1 MKPIKLELRGFITY
15 KDKIDIDFTRLYD
28 KKIFIISGD
37 TGSGKTSIFDAI
49 SFALY
54 GKISRDIPME
64 KLRSDFLT
72 ADDLYTYVK
81 FTFEVDNKIYQIER
95 IPSQRAKRTK
105 ADQDIKHAASLY
117 DITNEKILLAEKIGD
132 VEKEIINIIGLDK
145 DQFTKV
151 MLLAQGEFQQF
162 LHASSKDRTELL
174 GKIFKTDQYKKIQET
189 IKEKSKASKNDLEY
203 IDKNLQN
210 EIEKDGEIN
219 NAIDSGER
227 ITHDF
232 KVIVEKI
239 ENISG
244 KHERDLASKKEAHDK
259 ENQSYTLLLEQRE
272 KDKNLNANILK
283 FQKVSADLE
292 EKLRDESYFTSLRE
306 KREKTTYAKN
316 IELIEKSLEKSEA
329 SLTANKNQLEKAS
342 KLLQEID
349 LEIEKSNENYQLI
362 NEKNKNLDKLKINKT
377 KLKDSISDLKEF
389 KEKEKSYLQIEKDL
403 LKISEITKANED
415 LKEKLESNRKDLYEL
430 NNSLDDKRNESLS
443 LEKNLAD
450 LRQSKKQV
458 DDDLATYKKNQDLL
472 EKINTNEKDLLSKE
486 KEQSQLLEQVEKF
499 EQNRKIIEI
508 NKLIDDLNETGTC
521 PVCGDKHKN
530 HFEKLPVEEI
540 DVEFI
545 NKSINQINT
554 ELTKLKTENNFYKES
569 ISKVEEIDQ
578 ILKENSNLEVKIYNI
593 EKEKEDLEESINKL
607 VKASENK
614 KEVLNKN
621 TDDIKSNN
629 NLLDQ
634 LKEKTRDSEELK
646 IYYQSNREKMQA
658 LDLGSLSSDLENLD
672 KKIGFLEE
680 EIKKIN
686 QRHNNLL
693 NQQTK
698 TQTELKNYKENIK
711 NVKDEI
717 ANTKTDLNNKIAQQ
731 FRNFD
736 EYKAYLALFDEI
748 KAKSEQID
756 EYFKI
761 LEELRI
767 NFKNLKEFEGRDLV
781 DLEKI
786 ESQIKESRQNL
797 SQIDEEISNIKV
809 KILTIKDILANIK
822 TLKEKYEKLS
832 DESVILDKLAEIANG
847 FTGKVAGR
855 QKVDFETFV
864 LTYYFDRVLNYAN
877 KRLLQMSNGQFT
889 MARTSEGQS
898 LRSQSGLDIEILDA
912 NTGKTRP
919 ASTLSG
925 GESFLASLSLALG
938 LSDEI
943 SAENGGIT
951 IDTLFIDEGFGTLS
965 DDYLGKVIEQI
976 EKLSYDN
983 KFVGLISHVNELK
996 DAIDGKILVT
1006 YREDKG
1012 SSLEVIAW

>member
-1 MKPIKLELRGFITY
+1 MKPIKLEMRGFITY

-54 GKISRDIPME
+54 GKTSRDIPMD

-72 ADDLYTYVK
+72 PEDLYTYVK
-81 FTFEVDNKIYQIER
+81 FSFEVDNKIYQIER

-105 ADQDIKHAASLY
+105 IDQDIKHAASLY
-117 DITNEKILLAEKIGD
+117 DITDEKILLAEKIGD

-174 GKIFKTDQYKKIQET
+174 GKIFKTEQYKIIQET
-189 IKEKSKASKNDLEY
+189 IKEKSKASKKDLEY

-210 EIEKDGEIN
+210 EIEKDREIN
-219 NAIDSGER
+219 DAIYSGER

-239 ENISG
+239 ENIRASYE
-244 KHERDLASKKEAHDK
+244 KNLTSKKEAYAK
-259 ENQSYTLLLEQRE
+259 ENQTYTSLLEQRE
-272 KDKNLNANILK
+272 KDKNLNKNILK
-283 FQKVSADLE
+283 FREVNTNLE
-292 EKLRDESYFTSLRE
+292 EKLIDETYYIDLRE
-306 KREKTTYAKN
+306 KREKATYAKN
-316 IELIEKSLEKSEA
+316 IAIIEENLEKSKT
-329 SLTANKNQLEKAS
+329 SLVANENQLEKAS
-342 KLLQEID
+342 KLLEEISQ
-349 LEIEKSNENYQLI
+349 EIEKSKENYLLI
-362 NEKNKNLDKLKINKT
+362 DEKNKDLDELKISKT
-377 KLKDSISDLKEF
+377 KIIDSINSLKEF
-389 KEKEKSYLQIEKDL
+389 KKKEQAYLQIEKDL
-403 LKISEITKANED
+403 LSISEISKVNEE
-415 LKEKLESNRKDLYEL
+415 LKEKLEKNRKGLYEL
-430 NNSLDDKRNESLS
+430 NNNLDDKRNESLA
-443 LEKNLAD
+443 LEKNLTD
-450 LRQSKKQV
+450 LKQSKKEAY
-458 DDDLATYKKNQDLL
+458 DELETYKKNQDLL
-472 EKINTNEKDLLSKE
+472 EKINANGKELLAKE
-486 KEQSQLLEQVEKF
+486 KEQSRLLGQVENF

-508 NKLIDDLNETGTC
+508 NNLIEDLNETGTC

-530 HFEKLPVEEI
+530 HFEKLPVEKI
-540 DVEFI
+540 DIDLI
-545 NKSINQINT
+545 NKNLNQINA
-554 ELTKLKTENNFYKES
+554 EITKLKTENNFYKES
-569 ISKVEEIDQ
+569 ISKVKEIDQ
-578 ILKENSNLEVKIYNI
+578 ILKENSNLEFKIANI
-593 EKEKEDLEESINKL
+593 EKEKEDLEKSINEL
-607 VKASENK
+607 LAASKDK
-614 KEVLNKN
+614 KEILSQN
-621 TDDIKSNN
+621 TTDIEKNN

-634 LKEKTRDSEELK
+634 LKEKTKNSEELK
-646 IYYQSNREKMQA
+646 IYYQSNKEKMEA
-658 LDLGSLSSDLENLD
+658 LDLEILSSDLEKLD
-672 KKIGFLEE
+672 KKIGLLEE
-680 EIKKIN
+680 EIKEIN
-686 QRHNNLL
+686 KRHNNLL

-698 TQTELKNYKENIK
+698 TQTEVKNYKENIK
-711 NVKDEI
+711 KTKEDIE
-717 ANTKTDLNNKIAQQ
+717 NTTIDLDNKISEK
-731 FRNFD
+731 FTGFD
-736 EYKAYLALFDEI
+736 EYKSYLALFDEI
-748 KAKSEQID
+748 KTKSDQID
-756 EYFKI
+756 RYFKI

-767 NFKNLKEFEGRDLV
+767 NFKNLKEFENRDLV

-786 ESQIKESRQNL
+786 ENQIKES
-797 SQIDEEISNIKV
+797 SQRLGQINEEISNIKV
-809 KILTIKDILANIK
+809 KILSIKDILANIK
-822 TLKEKYEKLS
+822 TLEEKYEKLS
-832 DESVILDKLAEIANG
+832 DESVILDKLSEIANG
-847 FTGKVAGR
+847 ATGNVAGR

-889 MARTSEGQS
+889 MARTSEGQN

-965 DDYLGKVIEQI
+965 DDYLAKVIEQI

-1012 SSLEVIAW
+1012 SSLEVIA

>member
-1 MKPIKLELRGFITY
+1 MKPIKLEMRGFITY

-54 GKISRDIPME
+54 GKTSRDIPME

-72 ADDLYTYVK
+72 SEDLYTYVK
-81 FTFEVDNKIYQIER
+81 FTFEVDNKVYQIER

-105 ADQDIKHAASLY
+105 TDQDIKHAASLY

-189 IKEKSKASKNDLEY
+189 IKEKSKASKKDLEY
-203 IDKNLQN
+203 IDKNLEN
-210 EIEKDGEIN
+210 EIEKDKEIN
-219 NAIDSGER
+219 DTIDSGER

-239 ENISG
+239 ENISSN
-244 KHERDLASKKEAHDK
+244 HEKDLSSKEESYQK
-259 ENQSYTLLLEQRE
+259 ENQSYTSLLEQRE
-272 KDKNLNANILK
+272 KDKSLNTNILK

-292 EKLRDESYFTSLRE
+292 EKLRDESYYTDLRE
-306 KREKTTYAKN
+306 KREKATYAKN
-316 IELIEKSLEKSEA
+316 IELIEKSLEKSKA
-329 SLTANKNQLEKAS
+329 SLIANENQLENAS
-342 KLLQEID
+342 KLLKEID
-349 LEIEKSNENYQLI
+349 LEIEKSNEDYQLI
-362 NEKNKNLDKLKINKT
+362 NEKNKNLDELKISKT
-377 KLKDSISDLKEF
+377 KLKESISDLKEF
-389 KEKEKSYLQIEKDL
+389 KEKEKSFLQIEKDL
-403 LKISEITKANED
+403 LSISEINKANED
-415 LKEKLESNRKDLYEL
+415 LREKLESNRKDLYEL
-430 NNSLDDKRNESLS
+430 NNSLDDKRNESLA

-472 EKINTNEKDLLSKE
+472 EKINTNEKDLLAKE
-486 KEQSQLLEQVEKF
+486 KEQSQLLGQVEKF

-508 NKLIDDLNETGTC
+508 NKLIDDLNHTGTC

-540 DVEFI
+540 DINLI

-554 ELTKLKTENNFYKES
+554 ELTKLKTENDFYKES

-593 EKEKEDLEESINKL
+593 DKEKEALEKSINKL
-607 VKASENK
+607 VQASDNK
-614 KEVLNKN
+614 KEILNKN
-621 TDDIKSNN
+621 TADIKSNN

-646 IYYQSNREKMQA
+646 IYYQSNKEKMQA
-658 LDLGSLSSDLENLD
+658 LDLENLSNELENLD
-672 KKIGFLEE
+672 KKIDFLDE
-680 EIKKIN
+680 EIKEIN

-698 TQTELKNYKENIK
+698 TQTEVKNYKENIK
-711 NVKDEI
+711 KTKDEI

-736 EYKAYLALFDEI
+736 EYKSYLALFDEI
-748 KAKSEQID
+748 KSKSNQID

-786 ESQIKESRQNL
+786 ENEIRKSSKNL
-797 SQIDEEISNIKV
+797 SQINEEISNVKV
-809 KILTIKDILANIK
+809 KILTVKDILANIK
-822 TLKEKYEKLS
+822 TLEEKYEKLS

-996 DAIDGKILVT
+996 NAIDGKILVT

>member
-1 MKPIKLELRGFITY
+1 MKPIKLEIRGFITY
-15 KDKIDIDFTRLYD
+15 KEKIDIDFTRLYD

-54 GKISRDIPME
+54 GKTSRDIPMD

-72 ADDLYTYVK
+72 PEDLYTYVK
-81 FTFEVDNKIYQIER
+81 FSFEVDNKIYQIER

-105 ADQDIKHAASLY
+105 VDQDIKHAASLY
-117 DITNEKILLAEKIGD
+117 DITDEKILLAEKIGD
-132 VEKEIINIIGLDK
+132 VEKEIVNIIGLDK

-174 GKIFKTDQYKKIQET
+174 GKIFKTDQYKIIQET
-189 IKEKSKASKNDLEY
+189 IKEKSRASKKDLEY

-210 EIEKDGEIN
+210 EIEKDREIN
-219 NAIDSGER
+219 DAIDSGER

-232 KVIVEKI
+232 KAIVEKI

-244 KHERDLASKKEAHDK
+244 SYEENLTSKKEAYAK
-259 ENQSYTLLLEQRE
+259 ENQTYTSLLEQRE
-272 KDKNLNANILK
+272 KDKNLNKNILK
-283 FQKVSADLE
+283 FRDVKTNLE
-292 EKLRDESYFTSLRE
+292 EKLIDETYYIDLRE
-306 KREKTTYAKN
+306 KREKSTYAKN
-316 IELIEKSLEKSEA
+316 IAIIEKNLEKSKE
-329 SLTANKNQLEKAS
+329 SLAANESQLEKAS
-342 KLLQEID
+342 KLLEEISV
-349 LEIEKSNENYQLI
+349 EIEKSNKDYLLI
-362 NEKNKNLDKLKINKT
+362 DEKNQNLDTLKISKT
-377 KLKDSISDLKEF
+377 KIIDSINSLKEF
-389 KEKEKSYLQIEKDL
+389 RKKKQAYLQIEKDL
-403 LKISEITKANED
+403 LSISEISKVNED
-415 LKEKLESNRKDLYEL
+415 LKENLEKNRKDLYEL
-430 NNSLDDKRNESLS
+430 NNSLDDKRNESLA

-450 LRQSKKQV
+450 LNQSKKEAC
-458 DDDLATYKKNQDLL
+458 DELETYKKNQDLL
-472 EKINTNEKDLLSKE
+472 EKINANEKELLAKE
-486 KEQSQLLEQVEKF
+486 KEQSQLLGQVENF

-508 NKLIDDLNETGTC
+508 NRLIDDLNETGTC

-530 HFEKLPVEEI
+530 HFEKLAVEEI
-540 DVEFI
+540 DIELI
-545 NKSINQINT
+545 NKNLNQINA
-554 ELTKLKTENNFYKES
+554 EITKLKTENDFYKES
-569 ISKVEEIDQ
+569 ISEVKEIDQ
-578 ILKENSNLEVKIYNI
+578 ILKENSNLEVKIVNI
-593 EKEKEDLEESINKL
+593 KKEKEDLEKSINEL
-607 VKASENK
+607 LAASKDK
-614 KEVLNKN
+614 KENLSQN
-621 TDDIKSNN
+621 TADIEKNN

-646 IYYQSNREKMQA
+646 IYYQSNKEKMA
-658 LDLGSLSSDLENLD
+658 DLDLENLSGNLENLD
-672 KKIGFLEE
+672 ENINSLEE
-680 EIKKIN
+680 EIKEIN
-686 QRHNNLL
+686 QKHNNLL

-698 TQTELKNYKENIK
+698 TQTEVENYKANIK
-711 NVKDEI
+711 KSKDDI
-717 ANTKTDLNNKIAQQ
+717 ANTKADLDNKISEQ
-731 FRNFD
+731 FTGFD
-736 EYKAYLALFDEI
+736 EYKSYLALFDEI
-748 KAKSEQID
+748 KAKSDQID
-756 EYFKI
+756 RYFKI
-761 LEELRI
+761 LEELKI

-786 ESQIKESRQNL
+786 ENEIKEASQKL
-797 SQIDEEISNIKV
+797 SQINEEISNTKV
-809 KILTIKDILANIK
+809 KILSIKDILANVK
-822 TLKEKYEKLS
+822 ALEEKYEKLS
-832 DESVILDKLAEIANG
+832 DESVILDKLSEIANG
-847 FTGKVAGR
+847 STGKVAGR

-877 KRLLQMSNGQFT
+877 QRLLQMSNGQFT
-889 MARTSEGQS
+889 MTRTSEGQN

-943 SAENGGIT
+943 SAENGDIT

-965 DDYLGKVIEQI
+965 DDYLAKVIEQI

-996 DAIDGKILVT
+996 DSIDGKILVT

-1012 SSLEVIAW
+1012 SSLEVIA

>member
-54 GKISRDIPME
+54 GKTSRDIPMD

-72 ADDLYTYVK
+72 PEDLYTYVK
-81 FTFEVDNKIYQIER
+81 FNFEVDNRIYKIER

-105 ADQDIKHAASLY
+105 IDQDIKHAASLY
-117 DITNEKILLAEKIGD
+117 DITDEKTLLAEKIGD

-189 IKEKSKASKNDLEY
+189 IKEKSKASKKDLEY

-210 EIEKDGEIN
+210 EIEKDREIN
-219 NAIDSGER
+219 DSIDSGER

-239 ENISG
+239 DNIRASYE
-244 KHERDLASKKEAHDK
+244 KDLASIKEAYDK
-259 ENQSYTLLLEQRE
+259 ENQTYSSLLEQRE
-272 KDKNLNANILK
+272 KDKNLNENILK
-283 FQKVSADLE
+283 FREVSANLE
-292 EKLRDESYFTSLRE
+292 EKLKDETYYNDLRE

-316 IELIEKSLEKSEA
+316 IAIIEENLEKSKGNLA
-329 SLTANKNQLEKAS
+329 ANENQLEKSS
-342 KLLQEID
+342 KLIEEISVD
-349 LEIEKSNENYQLI
+349 IEKSNEDYLLI
-362 NEKNKNLDKLKINKT
+362 DDKNKDLDKLKINKT
-377 KLKDSISDLKEF
+377 KLKESISDVKEF
-389 KEKEKSYLQIEKDL
+389 KEKEKAYLQIENDL
-403 LKISEITKANED
+403 LSISEITKTNED
-415 LKEKLESNRKDLYEL
+415 LKEKLEKNRKDLYDL
-430 NNSLDDKRNESLS
+430 NNSLDDKRNETLT
-443 LEKNLAD
+443 LEKSLDD
-450 LRQSKKQV
+450 LKQSKKQA

-472 EKINTNEKDLLSKE
+472 EKISQNEKDLLVKD
-486 KEQSQLLEQVEKF
+486 KDQANLLEQVEKF
-499 EQNRKIIEI
+499 NQNRKIIEI

-521 PVCGDKHKN
+521 PVCGDKHTD

-540 DVEFI
+540 DIELI
-545 NKSINQINT
+545 NKNLNQINAKI
-554 ELTKLKTENNFYKES
+554 TKLKTENNFYKES
-569 ISKVEEIDQ
+569 ITEVKEIDQ
-578 ILKENSNLEVKIYNI
+578 ILKENSNLEVKISNI
-593 EKEKEDLEESINKL
+593 ETEKEDLEKSIGKL
-607 VKASENK
+607 LAASKDK
-614 KEVLNKN
+614 KEKLNHY
-621 TDDIKSNN
+621 TADIESNN

-646 IYYQSNREKMQA
+646 IYYQSNKEKMEA
-658 LDLGSLSSDLENLD
+658 LDLESLSSDLEHLD
-672 KKIGFLEE
+672 KSINSLEQ
-680 EIKKIN
+680 EIKEIN
-686 QRHNNLL
+686 KRHNNLL

-698 TQTELKNYKENIK
+698 TQTEVKNYKENIK
-711 NVKDEI
+711 NAKDEI
-717 ANTKTDLNNKIAQQ
+717 SNTKTDLNNKIEKQ

-736 EYKAYLALFDEI
+736 EYKSYLKLFDEI

-756 EYFKI
+756 RYFKT

-767 NFKNLKEFEGRDLV
+767 NFKNLKEFEDRDLV

-786 ESQIKESRQNL
+786 EDEIKEANQNL
-797 SQIDEEISNIKV
+797 SQINEQISNTKV
-809 KILTIKDILANIK
+809 KILSIKDILENIK
-822 TLKEKYEKLS
+822 VLEEKYEKLS

-847 FTGKVAGR
+847 ATGKVAGR
-855 QKVDFETFV
+855 QKVDFESFV

-889 MARTSEGQS
+889 MARTSEGQN

-965 DDYLGKVIEQI
+965 DDYLAKVIEQI

-1012 SSLEVIAW
+1012 SSLEVIA

>member
-54 GKISRDIPME
+54 GKTSRDIPMD

-72 ADDLYTYVK
+72 PEYLYTYVK
-81 FTFEVDNKIYQIER
+81 FNFEVDNRIYQIER

-105 ADQDIKHAASLY
+105 IDQDIKHAASLY
-117 DITNEKILLAEKIGD
+117 DITDEKTLLAEKIGD

-189 IKEKSKASKNDLEY
+189 IKEKSKASKKDLEY

-210 EIEKDGEIN
+210 EIEKDREIN
-219 NAIDSGER
+219 DAIDSGER

-239 ENISG
+239 DNIRASYE
-244 KHERDLASKKEAHDK
+244 KDLASRKEAYDK
-259 ENQSYTLLLEQRE
+259 ENQTYSSLLEKRE
-272 KDKNLNANILK
+272 KDKNLNENILK
-283 FQKVSADLE
+283 FREVSANLE
-292 EKLRDESYFTSLRE
+292 EKLKDETYYIGLRE
-306 KREKTTYAKN
+306 KREKATYAKN
-316 IELIEKSLEKSEA
+316 IAIIEENLEKSKA
-329 SLTANKNQLEKAS
+329 SLAANENQLEKAS
-342 KLLQEID
+342 KLIEEISVD
-349 LEIEKSNENYQLI
+349 IEKSNEDYSLI
-362 NEKNKNLDKLKINKT
+362 DEKNKDLDKLKINKT
-377 KLKDSISDLKEF
+377 KLKESISDLKEF
-389 KEKEKSYLQIEKDL
+389 KEKEKAYLQIEKDL
-403 LKISEITKANED
+403 LSISEISKINED
-415 LKEKLESNRKDLYEL
+415 LKEKLEKNRKDLYDL
-430 NNSLDDKRNESLS
+430 NNSLDDKRNESLV
-443 LEKNLAD
+443 LEKNLTD
-450 LRQSKKQV
+450 LKQRKKQA
-458 DDDLATYKKNQDLL
+458 DDELESYKKNQDLL
-472 EKINTNEKDLLSKE
+472 EKINENEKNLLANEKD
-486 KEQSQLLEQVEKF
+486 QSQLLGQVESF

-508 NKLIDDLNETGTC
+508 NKLIEDLNETGTC

-530 HFEKLPVEEI
+530 HFEKLPIEEI
-540 DVEFI
+540 DIELI
-545 NKSINQINT
+545 NKNLNQINA
-554 ELTKLKTENNFYKES
+554 EITKLKTENNFYKES
-569 ISKVEEIDQ
+569 ITEVKEIDQ
-578 ILKENSNLEVKIYNI
+578 ILKENSNLEVKISNI
-593 EKEKEDLEESINKL
+593 EKEKEDLEKSIGKL
-607 VKASENK
+607 LAASQDK
-614 KEVLNKN
+614 KEKLNHY
-621 TDDIKSNN
+621 TADIKKNN

-634 LKEKTRDSEELK
+634 LKEKTRDSGELK
-646 IYYQSNREKMQA
+646 IYYQSNKEKMEA
-658 LDLGSLSSDLENLD
+658 LDLESLSSDLENLD
-672 KKIGFLEE
+672 KKINYLEQDIK
-680 EIKKIN
+680 EIIK
-686 QRHNNLL
+686 RHNDLL
-693 NQQTK
+693 NKQTK
-698 TQTELKNYKENIK
+698 TQTEVKNYKENIK
-711 NVKDEI
+711 KAKEDIV
-717 ANTKTDLNNKIAQQ
+717 NTKSKLDNKILEQ
-731 FRNFD
+731 FSGFD
-736 EYKAYLALFDEI
+736 EYKSYLALFDEI
-748 KAKSEQID
+748 KAKSDQID
-756 EYFKI
+756 IYFKA

-767 NFKNLKEFEGRDLV
+767 NFKNLKEYEGRDLV

-786 ESQIKESRQNL
+786 ENDIKEANQRL
-797 SQIDEEISNIKV
+797 GQINEEISNIKV
-809 KILTIKDILANIK
+809 KILSIKDILANIK
-822 TLKEKYEKLS
+822 TLEEKYEKLS

-847 FTGKVAGR
+847 ASGKVAGR

-889 MARTSEGQS
+889 MARSSEGKNQ
-898 LRSQSGLDIEILDA
+898 RSQSGLDIEILDA
-912 NTGKTRP
+912 NTGKKRP

-996 DAIDGKILVT
+996 DAIDGKILVR

-1012 SSLEVIAW
+1012 SSLEVIA

>member
-54 GKISRDIPME
+54 GKTSRDIPMD

-72 ADDLYTYVK
+72 PEDLYTYVK
-81 FTFEVDNKIYQIER
+81 FNFEVDNRIYKIER

-105 ADQDIKHAASLY
+105 IDQDIKHAASLY
-117 DITNEKILLAEKIGD
+117 DITDEKTLLAEKIGD

-189 IKEKSKASKNDLEY
+189 IKEKSKASKKDLEY

-210 EIEKDGEIN
+210 EIEKDREIN
-219 NAIDSGER
+219 DAIDSGER

-244 KHERDLASKKEAHDK
+244 SYEKNLTSQEETYAK
-259 ENQSYTLLLEQRE
+259 ENQTYTSLLEQRE
-272 KDKNLNANILK
+272 KDKNLNKNILK
-283 FQKVSADLE
+283 FREVSANLE
-292 EKLRDESYFTSLRE
+292 EKLKDENYYNDLSE
-306 KREKTTYAKN
+306 KREKATYAKN
-316 IELIEKSLEKSEA
+316 IEVIEKNLEKNEA
-329 SLTANKNQLEKAS
+329 SLTANENQLEKTS
-342 KLLQEID
+342 KLLKEID
-349 LEIEKSNENYQLI
+349 LEIEKSNEDYQLI
-362 NEKNKNLDKLKINKT
+362 DEKNKNLDKLKINKT
-377 KLKDSISDLKEF
+377 KLKESISDLKEF
-389 KEKEKSYLQIEKDL
+389 KEKEKAYLQIEKDL
-403 LKISEITKANED
+403 LSISEISKINED
-415 LKEKLESNRKDLYEL
+415 LKEKLEKNRKDLYDL
-430 NNSLDDKRNESLS
+430 NNSLDDKRNESLV
-443 LEKNLAD
+443 LKKNLAD
-450 LRQSKKQV
+450 LKQSKKEAC
-458 DDDLATYKKNQDLL
+458 DDLATYKKNQDLL
-472 EKINTNEKDLLSKE
+472 EKINANEKDLLAKE
-486 KEQSQLLEQVEKF
+486 KEQSQLLGQVENF

-540 DVEFI
+540 DIEII
-545 NKSINQINT
+545 NKNLNQINA
-554 ELTKLKTENNFYKES
+554 EITKLKTENNFYKES
-569 ISKVEEIDQ
+569 ISKVKEIDL
-578 ILKENSNLEVKIYNI
+578 ILKENSNLEVKISNT
-593 EKEKEDLEESINKL
+593 EKEKEDLEKSINEL
-607 VKASENK
+607 LAAIQDK
-614 KEVLNKN
+614 KENLSQN
-621 TDDIKSNN
+621 TADIENNN

-634 LKEKTRDSEELK
+634 LKEKTKNSEELK
-646 IYYQSNREKMQA
+646 IYYQSNKEKMEA
-658 LDLGSLSSDLENLD
+658 LDLENLSSNLEKLD
-672 KKIGFLEE
+672 KKINSLEE
-680 EIKKIN
+680 EIKEITR
-686 QRHNNLL
+686 RHNNLL

-698 TQTELKNYKENIK
+698 TQTEVKNYKENIK
-711 NVKDEI
+711 NAKDEI
-717 ANTKTDLNNKIAQQ
+717 SNTKTDLNNKIEKQ

-736 EYKAYLALFDEI
+736 EYKSYLKLFDEI

-756 EYFKI
+756 RYFKT

-767 NFKNLKEFEGRDLV
+767 NFKNLKEFEDRDLV

-786 ESQIKESRQNL
+786 EDEIKEANQNL
-797 SQIDEEISNIKV
+797 SQINEQISNTKV
-809 KILTIKDILANIK
+809 KILSIKDILENIK
-822 TLKEKYEKLS
+822 VLEEKYEKLS

-847 FTGKVAGR
+847 ATGKVAGR
-855 QKVDFETFV
+855 QKVDFESFV

-889 MARTSEGQS
+889 MARTSEGQN

-965 DDYLGKVIEQI
+965 DDYLAKVIEQI

-1012 SSLEVIAW
+1012 SSLEVIA

>member
-1 MKPIKLELRGFITY
+1 MKPIKLDMRGFITY

-54 GKISRDIPME
+54 GKTSRDIPMD

-72 ADDLYTYVK
+72 VEDLYTYVK

-105 ADQDIKHAASLY
+105 IDQDIKHAAGLY
-117 DITNEKILLAEKIGD
+117 DITDEKTLIAEKIGD

-189 IKEKSKASKNDLEY
+189 IKEKSKASKKDLEY

-210 EIEKDGEIN
+210 EIEKDREIN
-219 NAIDSGER
+219 DAIDSGER

-239 ENISG
+239 ENIRASYE
-244 KHERDLASKKEAHDK
+244 KDLASIKEAYAK
-259 ENQSYTLLLEQRE
+259 ENQTYTSLLEKRE
-272 KDKNLNANILK
+272 KDKNLNENILK
-283 FQKVSADLE
+283 FRKVSTNLE
-292 EKLRDESYFTSLRE
+292 EKLKDETYYNDLRE

-316 IELIEKSLEKSEA
+316 IAIVEENLEKSKA
-329 SLTANKNQLEKAS
+329 SLVTNENQLEKAC
-342 KLLQEID
+342 KLLEEISVD
-349 LEIEKSNENYQLI
+349 IEKSNEDYSLI
-362 NEKNKNLDKLKINKT
+362 DEKNKDLDELKISKT
-377 KLKDSISDLKEF
+377 KIIDSINSLKEF
-389 KEKEKSYLQIEKDL
+389 KKKEQAYLQIEKDL
-403 LKISEITKANED
+403 LSISEISKVNED
-415 LKEKLESNRKDLYEL
+415 LKENLEKNRKDLYDL
-430 NNSLDDKRNESLS
+430 NNSLNDKRNESLA

-450 LRQSKKQV
+450 LKQSKK
-458 DDDLATYKKNQDLL
+458 DACDELETYRKNQDLL
-472 EKINTNEKDLLSKE
+472 EKINENEENLLAKEKD
-486 KEQSQLLEQVEKF
+486 QSQLLGQVESF

-508 NKLIDDLNETGTC
+508 NKLIEDLNETGTC
-521 PVCGDKHKN
+521 PVCGDKHTD

-540 DVEFI
+540 DIELI
-545 NKSINQINT
+545 NKNLNQVNAEIT
-554 ELTKLKTENNFYKES
+554 ELKTENNFYKES
-569 ISKVEEIDQ
+569 IRKVKEIDQ
-578 ILKENSNLEVKIYNI
+578 ILKENSNLEIKIANT
-593 EKEKEDLEESINKL
+593 EKEKEDLEKSIGKL
-607 VKASENK
+607 LAVSKDKREKLSSYTAEIEN
-614 KEVLNKN
+614 
-621 TDDIKSNN
+621 NN

-646 IYYQSNREKMQA
+646 IYYQSNKEKIEA
-658 LDLGSLSSDLENLD
+658 LNLENLSSDLEKLD
-672 KKIGFLEE
+672 KKINSLEG
-680 EIKKIN
+680 EIREIN
-686 QRHNNLL
+686 QKHNNLL

-698 TQTELKNYKENIK
+698 TQTEVKNYKENIK
-711 NVKDEI
+711 KAKEDIE
-717 ANTKTDLNNKIAQQ
+717 NTKSDLDNKISEQ
-731 FRNFD
+731 FTDFS
-736 EYKAYLALFDEI
+736 EYKSYLALFDEI
-748 KAKSEQID
+748 KAKSDQID
-756 EYFKI
+756 RYFKI
-761 LEELRI
+761 LEELKF
-767 NFKNLKEFEGRDLV
+767 NFKNLKEFEGRGLV

-786 ESQIKESRQNL
+786 ENNIKEA
-797 SQIDEEISNIKV
+797 SQRLGQINEEISNTKV
-809 KILTIKDILANIK
+809 KILSIEDILANIK
-822 TLKEKYEKLS
+822 TLEEQYEKLS

-847 FTGKVAGR
+847 ATGKVAGR

-889 MARTSEGQS
+889 MARTSEGQN

-965 DDYLGKVIEQI
+965 DDYLAKVIEQI